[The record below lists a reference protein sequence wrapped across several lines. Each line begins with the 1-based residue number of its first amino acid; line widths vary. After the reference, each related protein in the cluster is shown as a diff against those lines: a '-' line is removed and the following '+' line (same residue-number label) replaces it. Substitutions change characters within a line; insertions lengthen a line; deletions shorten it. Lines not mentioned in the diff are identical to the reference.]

1 MTLLSLARPAARP
14 WFLLAVCLLAACKQ
28 PASSNPNVVVVVI
41 DTLRA
46 DRLGALGNTRGLTP
60 FLDSLAARSVVFRR
74 AYAASC
80 WTQPS
85 VASLFTSRF
94 QSEHGIVSPASKLD
108 PSEVT
113 LAEVLQERG
122 YSTAAFSAN
131 GLIAAGHGYGQGFDT
146 YKALFGKQSPRDAKR
161 LVKYRAEDMNAM
173 ARAWLDQLPAGG
185 SKPFFLYL
193 QYLEPH
199 TPYAAP
205 DAMLHRT
212 FGDRPH
218 PDLEKITLSMQFG
231 NWAAPDP
238 PTLRDIVD
246 AYDAEVASVDGGVRD
261 LYALLAERH
270 LLDNTILVITADHG
284 EGLLDHGLLGHGAT
298 LYEEVIHVP
307 LLVVP
312 PGGVSRMDVER
323 PVSLLD
329 VAPTL
334 LDAAGIA
341 APSSFEGHSLR
352 PFLWEAQHPWSAG
365 LRALW
370 AHDAKALPVFSENIV
385 PAESEDQRIRPHE
398 RAIVVQQAKLILG
411 VKGERESYDLAADPA
426 EHAPLVEAETDRLAD
441 VLVAFRGSVAS
452 PTKVTPAIDPE
463 LRARLRALGYF
474 N

>member
-1 MTLLSLARPAARP
+1 
-14 WFLLAVCLLAACKQ
+14 
-28 PASSNPNVVVVVI
+28 
-41 DTLRA
+41 
-46 DRLGALGNTRGLTP
+46 
-60 FLDSLAARSVVFRR
+60 
-74 AYAASC
+74 
-80 WTQPS
+80 
-85 VASLFTSRF
+85 
-94 QSEHGIVSPASKLD
+94 
-108 PSEVT
+108 
-113 LAEVLQERG
+113 
-122 YSTAAFSAN
+122 
-131 GLIAAGHGYGQGFDT
+131 
-146 YKALFGKQSPRDAKR
+146 
-161 LVKYRAEDMNAM
+161 
-173 ARAWLDQLPAGG
+173 
-185 SKPFFLYL
+185 
-193 QYLEPH
+193 
-199 TPYAAP
+199 
-205 DAMLHRT
+205 
-212 FGDRPH
+212 
-218 PDLEKITLSMQFG
+218 MQFG

-246 AYDAEVASVDGGVRD
+246 AYDAEVASADGGVRD
-261 LYALLAERH
+261 LYALLEERH
-270 LLDNTILVITADHG
+270 LFDNTILVITADHG
-284 EGLLDHGLLGHGAT
+284 EGLLDHGLMGHGAT

-312 PGGVSRMDVER
+312 PGGVSRMDVQR

-334 LDAAGIA
+334 LDVAGIA

-385 PAESEDQRIRPHE
+385 PAETENQRIRPHE
-398 RAIVVQQAKLILG
+398 RAIVVERAKLILG

>member
-1 MTLLSLARPAARP
+1 MTQLSFARHAARP
-14 WFLLAVCLLAACKQ
+14 WLLLAVCLLAACKQ
-28 PASSNPNVVVVVI
+28 PGASNPNVVVVVI

-46 DRLGALGNTRGLTP
+46 DRLGVLGNTRGLTP
-60 FLDSLAARSVVFRR
+60 FLDSLADRSVVFHR

-94 QSEHGIVSPASKLD
+94 QSQHGIVSPASKLD

-113 LAEVLQERG
+113 LAEVLQEHG

-131 GLIAAGHGYGQGFDT
+131 GLIAAIHGYGQGFDT
-146 YKALFGKQSPRDAKR
+146 YKALFGKQSPRNAKR
-161 LVKYRAEDMNAM
+161 LVKYRAEEINAM
-173 ARAWLDQLPAGG
+173 ARAWLDQLPAAGN
-185 SKPFFLYL
+185 KPFFLYL

-205 DAMLHRT
+205 DEMLRRT

-218 PDLEKITLSMQFG
+218 PDLEKITLEMQFG

-246 AYDAEVASVDGGVRD
+246 AYDAEVASADAGVRE
-261 LYALLAERH
+261 LYAILQERH
-270 LLDNTILVITADHG
+270 LLDNTVVVVTADHG
-284 EGLLDHGLLGHGAT
+284 EGLLDHGLLGHGGT

-312 PGGVSRMDVER
+312 PGGVARLDVQR

-334 LDAAGIA
+334 LDVAGIA
-341 APSSFEGHSLR
+341 APPPFEGHSLG
-352 PFLWEAQHPWSAG
+352 PVLWQAEHPW
-365 LRALW
+365 RARVRAPW
-370 AHDAKALPVFSENIV
+370 AHEAKPLPVFSEHIV
-385 PAESEDQRIRPHE
+385 PADSADQRIRPHE
-398 RAIVVQQAKLILG
+398 RAIIVEQAKLIVG
-411 VKGERESYDLAADPA
+411 VNGERESYDLAADPG
-426 EHAPLVEAETDRLAD
+426 EHTPLLEAEATRLGD
-441 VLVAFRGSVAS
+441 VLVAFRESVAK
-452 PTKVTPAIDPE
+452 PTQATPAIDPE